1 MNTVLLLIIFSG
13 VWFTLSFIFW
23 NSCIKSHTL
32 LTFLYAIFA
41 IPYRLPKSMVTTI
54 RRIKLNRQEVLYTNI
69 KADISILVI
78 QILCIV
84 GFYMPALL
92 LIFVA

>member
-1 MNTVLLLIIFSG
+1 
-13 VWFTLSFIFW
+13 
-23 NSCIKSHTL
+23 
-32 LTFLYAIFA
+32 
-41 IPYRLPKSMVTTI
+41 MVTTI
-54 RRIKLNRQEVLYTNI
+54 RRMKLDKQEVLYTNI

-78 QILCIV
+78 QILCII